1 MVDHCVKMIDYVILV
16 SVDDVFLDG
25 VSKEGVLV
33 FLAYKLLQSSNL
45 YQGLRIDRPKI
56 CHAMK
61 HKIQKIASS

>member
-1 MVDHCVKMIDYVILV
+1 MVDLCVKMTDYVILV

-45 YQGLRIDRPKI
+45 YQGLRRPPENMP
-56 CHAMK
+56 CHETQNSK
-61 HKIQKIASS
+61 NC